1 MIILIALD
9 VLNLKIATTKKTE
22 TNLPTNCGTDYGVD
36 FGVHSGMDLG
46 VISFALACVVL
57 VI

>member
-1 MIILIALD
+1 MMYVIIIIALD

-36 FGVHSGMDLG
+36 FG
-46 VISFALACVVL
+46 IRK
-57 VI
+57 